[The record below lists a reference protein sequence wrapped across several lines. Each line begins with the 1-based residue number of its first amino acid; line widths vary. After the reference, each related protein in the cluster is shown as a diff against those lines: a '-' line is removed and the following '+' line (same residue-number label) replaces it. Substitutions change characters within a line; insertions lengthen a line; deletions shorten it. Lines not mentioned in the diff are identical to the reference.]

1 MVGDDGHG
9 TRNIVRTIA
18 DKRINSRGHLIRNL
32 CNAHGLIIANG
43 TKDKGDYTRK
53 QGKSHTVLDLTI
65 MQLKEWKQY
74 RKMSSQLT
82 IWSDH
87 AIVRTEFRRP
97 NEMVRLEKE
106 HRHKKKDKEQ
116 NIKPHTNT
124 YLTGIP
130 FGKIKI

>member
-9 TRNIVRTIA
+9 TRHIVRTIA

-74 RKMSSQLT
+74 RKMSSQFT

-87 AIVRTEFRRP
+87 AIVRAEFKLP
-97 NEMVRLEKE
+97 NQLTR
-106 HRHKKKDKEQ
+106 KKHDSNSKG
-116 NIKPHTNT
+116 HAA
-124 YLTGIP
+124 
-130 FGKIKI
+130 